1 MEKNIITYES
11 CQKALVKEIKATLR
25 TFALLLPVFL
35 VICVP
40 VVIAGINMVSSGS
53 GEMMILIIF
62 DVIPF
67 SLIPLILIYVI
78 LNEFLELR
86 MIESYKF
93 SIVKDTVL
101 STEKI
106 YRRRRGQILRVYFV
120 NYGKFELSSTQ
131 YDLTSKDDEYYL
143 VILNANKKILNA
155 YHTLTNECPD
165 VEE

>member
-1 MEKNIITYES
+1 ME
-11 CQKALVKEIKATLR
+11 EIKMTLR

-35 VICVP
+35 VLCVP

-53 GEMMILIIF
+53 GEMMLLIIF
-62 DVIPF
+62 DIIPF
-67 SLIPLILIYVI
+67 SLIPLVLIYVI
-78 LNEFLELR
+78 LNEFFELR
-86 MIESYKF
+86 MVESYKF

-143 VILNANKKILNA
+143 GILNANKKILNV
-155 YHTLTNECPD
+155 YHTMTNECPD
-165 VEE
+165 VE